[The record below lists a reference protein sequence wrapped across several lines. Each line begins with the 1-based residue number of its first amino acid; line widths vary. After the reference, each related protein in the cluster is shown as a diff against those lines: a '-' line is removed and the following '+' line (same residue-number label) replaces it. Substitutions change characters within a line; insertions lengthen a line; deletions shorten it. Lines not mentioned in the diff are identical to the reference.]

1 MKKLTILCVLGVIAA
16 PALAQDT
23 TQGVRIGLTYDRN
36 GKPGVAVMQVTGQ
49 NADSVKAILQR
60 DLDFSDRINVIPLDS
75 GSNASGGLNYELFT
89 KLSAVAVVQ
98 ASITPAGALHVALHE
113 VAQKRVISVM
123 DIPLPN
129 PAFSPEWRRVVHVI
143 ADSIEYSVLG
153 QRGISSTRILFAGTR
168 DGRIWS
174 IDQDGGGLHAIPGSE
189 AALSP
194 AWSPSG
200 GAIAYGAMRVGN
212 APPRIV
218 VRDLATGKTVSHR
231 VGGMNSQPAFS
242 PNGQQLV
249 FSSGNDGTDLYSVA
263 PFSNDPPRPLTP
275 RRGSQN
281 SSPSFSPDGNRIAFM
296 SDRVGHPEVYIM
308 DADGL
313 NPDILTSTGFGDRL
327 YRADPSWSPNGRRVA
342 YTSRVNDVNQIMT
355 ISVTDKSVTQLTSE
369 GENED
374 PSWAPDGR
382 HLVYTST
389 RGGSKQLWI
398 IDTEGARSPRQL
410 THGSKV
416 QNPAWSPRFDFKP

>member
-1 MKKLTILCVLGVIAA
+1 MKTLSILCVLGLVAA

-49 NADSVKAILQR
+49 GGDSVKAILQR
-60 DLDFSDRINVIPLDS
+60 DLDFSNRIAVMPLDS
-75 GSNASGGLNYELFT
+75 GSNASGALNYELFA
-89 KLSAVAVVQ
+89 KSNAVAVVQ
-98 ASITPAGALHVALHE
+98 ASVTPAGALHVALHE

-153 QRGISSTRILFAGTR
+153 QRGISSTRILFSRANQIWIVDVDGAGARQIPGT
-168 DGRIWS
+168 
-174 IDQDGGGLHAIPGSE
+174 DGGT
-189 AALSP
+189 SP
-194 AWSPSG
+194 AWHPSG
-200 GAIAYGAMRVGN
+200 ERFAFGATRVGD
-212 APPRIV
+212 APPRVV
-218 VRDLATGKTVSHR
+218 VREIDGSRTWSVRASSMNITPTFRPDGSQVVFAAGSDGFDFYAATPY
-231 VGGMNSQPAFS
+231 SQ
-242 PNGQQLV
+242 
-249 FSSGNDGTDLYSVA
+249 
-263 PFSNDPPRPLTP
+263 DPPRRLSSL
-275 RRGSQN
+275 RGSTN
-281 SSPSFSPDGNRIAFM
+281 SGPSFSPDGNRIAFTSGM
-296 SDRVGHPEVYIM
+296 IGHPEVYIM

-313 NPDILTSTGFGDRL
+313 NAEVLTKYGFGDRL
-327 YRADPSWSPNGRRVA
+327 QRTNPSWSPTGRRVA
-342 YTSRVNDVNQIMT
+342 YQSKINDVFQVMT
-355 ISVTDKSVTQLTSE
+355 ISVSDGSTAQLTSE

-382 HLVYTST
+382 HLVFTST

-398 IDTEGARSPRQL
+398 LDTESSRLRQI
-410 THGSKV
+410 THGTKA

>member
-1 MKKLTILCVLGVIAA
+1 MKTLPILCVLGVVAA
-16 PALAQDT
+16 PVLAQDT

-75 GSNASGGLNYELFT
+75 GSNASGGLNYELFA
-89 KLSAVAVVQ
+89 KMSAVAVVQ
-98 ASITPAGALHVALHE
+98 ASVTPAGALHVALHE

-153 QRGISSTRILFAGTR
+153 QRGISSTRILFVGTR
-168 DGRIWS
+168 DGRLWS
-174 IDQDGGGLHAIPGSE
+174 VDQDGGGLHVLPGTDG
-189 AALSP
+189 ALSP
-194 AWSPSG
+194 AWHPTG
-200 GAIAYGAMRVGN
+200 KGYAFGTIRVGE

-218 VRDLATGKTVSHR
+218 ARDVESGKTYNHR
-231 VGGMNSQPAFS
+231 AASMNNQPAFS
-242 PNGQQLV
+242 PDGSQLV
-249 FSSGNDGTDLYSVA
+249 FSSGSDGTDLYVVA
-263 PFSNDPPRPLTP
+263 PFGSDPPRRLTS

-281 SSPSFSPDGNRIAFM
+281 SSPSFSPDGRRLVFM
-296 SDRVGHPEVYIM
+296 SDLIGHPEVYIM

-313 NPDILTSTGFGDRL
+313 NAEVLTKYGFGDKLQRTN
-327 YRADPSWSPNGRRVA
+327 PSWSPTGRRVA
-342 YTSRVNDVNQIMT
+342 YQSKINDVFQVMT
-355 ISVTDKSVTQLTSE
+355 ISVSDGSTAQLTSE

-382 HLVYTST
+382 HLVFTST
-389 RGGSKQLWI
+389 RSGSKQLWI
-398 IDTEGARSPRQL
+398 LDTESSRLRQI
-410 THGSKV
+410 THGAKV
-416 QNPAWSPRFDFKP
+416 QNPSWSPRFDFKP

>member
-1 MKKLTILCVLGVIAA
+1 MKTLTILCVLGLVAA
-16 PALAQDT
+16 PAFAQDT

-60 DLDFSDRINVIPLDS
+60 DLDLSDRITVMPLDS
-75 GSNASGGLNYELFT
+75 GSNAGGALNYDLFA
-89 KLSAVAVVQ
+89 KLNAVAVVQ
-98 ASITPAGALHVALHE
+98 ASVTPAGALHVALHE

-153 QRGISSTRILFAGTR
+153 QRGISSTRILFVGTR
-168 DGRIWS
+168 DGRLWS
-174 IDQDGGGLHAIPGSE
+174 VDQDGGGLHALPGTDG
-189 AALSP
+189 ALSP
-194 AWSPSG
+194 AWHPTG
-200 GAIAYGAMRVGN
+200 KGYAFGTVRVGE

-218 VRDLATGKTVSHR
+218 VRDLEAGKTYYHR
-231 VGGMNSQPAFS
+231 AASMNNQPVFS
-242 PNGQQLV
+242 PNGSQLV
-249 FSSGNDGTDLYSVA
+249 FSAGTDGSDLYAVA
-263 PFSNDPPRPLTP
+263 PFSSEPPRRITS

-281 SSPSFSPDGNRIAFM
+281 SSPSFSPDGNRLVFM
-296 SDRVGHPEVYIM
+296 SDLVGHPEVYIM

-313 NPDILTSTGFGDRL
+313 NAEILTTSGFGERL
-327 YRADPSWSPNGRRVA
+327 YRSNPAWSPTGRRVA
-342 YTSRVNDVNQIMT
+342 YQSRINDVSQIMT
-355 ISVTDKSVTQLTSE
+355 ISVADKSTAQLTSE

-382 HLVYTST
+382 HLVFTST
-389 RGGSKQLWI
+389 RGGSKQLWVL
-398 IDTEGARSPRQL
+398 DTESSRLRQITYGA
-410 THGSKV
+410 KV